1 MDVIICISFAFIAI
15 CCLFIVMKNAAIMIS
30 GAEEFRISKIVV
42 PILGIIVMGLCLTIV
57 KGMPPEQTKKQ
68 FINYT
73 QEEKWEYAK
82 DNNFTILYKGDE
94 VDSRYVVIDYYNAE
108 YDETEKIVYLSD
120 KTD

>member
-1 MDVIICISFAFIAI
+1 MDVIISISFAFIAI
-15 CCLFIVMKNAAIMIS
+15 CCLFIVIKNAALML
-30 GAEEFRISKIVV
+30 GGKEFRISKIVV
-42 PILGIIVMGLCLTIV
+42 PVLGIIVMGLCLTIV
-57 KGMPPEQTKKQ
+57 KGMPPEQKKRQ
-68 FINYT
+68 FVNYT

-108 YDETEKIVYLSD
+108 YDEKEKIVYLSD